1 MSFTLDPDRLFPA
14 DPKTRD
20 IARGLYQSIADLP
33 IISPHGHVAPSLLLE
48 NEHFSDP
55 TNLFVTF
62 DHYVFRMLNANG
74 VDLEKLGV
82 GTANPVE
89 PRAAWKLLC
98 ENWHVL
104 EGTASGYWL
113 THEFVTLFGID
124 EEPSAETADAIY
136 DKIAARLS
144 TDDFKPRSLFKSFD
158 IEVMATTDDPLDSLD
173 QHAQLADLH
182 QRGELHGKVLPTW
195 RPDKYLDPTHAEFAT
210 SVEKLTA
217 TVGKSPDDVQGY
229 LEALQA
235 SRAKFI
241 EHGAVSADH
250 GVVTPYTV
258 DLSDAELGK
267 LLSQAVKGEL
277 DAAGAREFT
286 GAMLLRCAEFSA
298 QDGLVMT
305 VHPGVFRNH
314 SSETFKKFGPDTGHD
329 IPLATE
335 YTRNLHPLLEKVG
348 MDKNLHLVLFGI
360 DETAYS
366 RELAPLAGFYPSV
379 FVGAPWW
386 FIDAPDAIA
395 RYRSAITET
404 AGFTRGSGFID
415 DTRAF
420 LSIPARHDMARR
432 VDSAFLAR
440 YVVEGRLPLSSAER
454 IARELTVDQP
464 KRVFKL
470 D

>member
-1 MSFTLDPDRLFPA
+1 MSFSLDSDRLFPA
-14 DPKTRD
+14 DPATRE
-20 IARGLYQSIADLP
+20 IARGLYSEIADLP

-55 TNLFVTF
+55 SHLFITF

-74 VDLEKLGV
+74 VDLAELGV
-82 GTANPVE
+82 GTAAAVE
-89 PRAAWKLLC
+89 PRSAWKLLC

-113 THEFVTLFGID
+113 THEFVTLFDID
-124 EEPSAETADAIY
+124 MEPSAETADAIY
-136 DKIAARLS
+136 DKIAARLA
-144 TDDFKPRSLFKSFD
+144 TEEFKPRQLFKSFD
-158 IEVMATTDDPLDSLD
+158 IEVMATTDDPLDSLEE
-173 QHAQLADLH
+173 HAQLAELY
-182 QRGELHGKVLPTW
+182 QCGELNGRVLPTW
-195 RPDKYLDPTHAEFAT
+195 RPDQYLDPTKPNFAAL
-210 SVEKLTA
+210 VEKLNA
-217 TVGKSPDDVQGY
+217 TVDKPADDVQGY
-229 LEALQA
+229 LEALRA
-235 SRAKFI
+235 SRARFI

-250 GVVTPYTV
+250 GVLTPYAA
-258 DLSDAELGK
+258 DISDDELGT
-267 LLSQAVKGEL
+267 LLSKALQGEL

-298 QDGLVMT
+298 EDGLVMT
-305 VHPGVFRNH
+305 VRPGVYRNH
-314 SSETFKKFGPDTGHD
+314 SSETFEKFGPDTGHD

-335 YTRNLHPLLEKVG
+335 YTRNLRPLLEKVG

-360 DETAYS
+360 DETIYS

-432 VDSAFLAR
+432 VDAAFLAR
-440 YVVEGRLPLSSAER
+440 YVVEGRLQLSSAER

-470 D
+470 G